1 MVSQTTAAK
10 GNKAMKEKATG
21 LDWKDF
27 VNLNTALDALQGEY
41 QRMAENKYTSI
52 PDFWAECVEEIK
64 ETRKKLN
71 QNRAYDL

>member
-1 MVSQTTAAK
+1 
-10 GNKAMKEKATG
+10 MKEQVTG

-41 QRMAENKYTSI
+41 QRMSESKYASS
-52 PDFWAECVEEIK
+52 PEFWVECVEELK

-71 QNRAYDL
+71 NNRSIER